1 MKQTYFSSG
10 EFARLCGTTKETLR
24 HYNNIGLLKPAKVT
38 ENGYQYYSA
47 FQFYDFYFIS
57 TFRGTGM
64 NLKELEEKLT
74 ETDERAFCH
83 TLRHQ
88 LKKIQ
93 AEKRE
98 LIKKE
103 KLLKRTIDKFDYL
116 YEGDRV
122 GSLELYDMEE
132 EYYIATPVNGNA
144 DDDRVWMETLKSH
157 LDYCRRGNLNEEYQ
171 LTYCWNMED
180 MQAGNTGKGWSISSQ
195 LAEPADDPRC
205 KIKPAGTY
213 ACILFREY
221 DFSSGQMEKVK
232 EEIRKRGLKICGDA
246 YEADV
251 SLFSPGMKAGYVT
264 EISIM
269 VEKVKSND

>member
-38 ENGYQYYSA
+38 EKGYQFYSA

-57 TFRGTGM
+57 TFKGTGM
-64 NLKELEEKLT
+64 HLKELEEKLT

-93 AEKRE
+93 AEKKE

-132 EYYIATPVNGNA
+132 EYYIATPVEGNA
-144 DDDRVWMETLKSH
+144 DDDKVWMETIKNH
-157 LDYCRRGNLNEEYQ
+157 LDYCHKGNLNEEYQ
-171 LTYCWNMED
+171 LTYRWKMED
-180 MQAGNTGKGWSISSQ
+180 MQARNTGKGWSIMSQ
-195 LAEPADDPRC
+195 LAEPAEDPRLQ
-205 KIKPAGTY
+205 IKPAGTY
-213 ACILFREY
+213 ACALFRGY
-221 DFSSGQMEKVK
+221 DFSTENLEKVK
-232 EEIRKRGLKICGDA
+232 DEIERRGLQIFGDA
-246 YEADV
+246 YESDV

-269 VEKVKSND
+269 VEKVENND

>member
-38 ENGYQYYSA
+38 ENGYQFYSA

-57 TFRGTGM
+57 TFKGTGM
-64 NLKELEEKLT
+64 HLKELEEKLT

-180 MQAGNTGKGWSISSQ
+180 MQAGNTGKGWSIMSQ
-195 LAEPADDPRC
+195 LAEPADDPRF

>member
-64 NLKELEEKLT
+64 NLKELEEKLA
-74 ETDERAFCH
+74 ETDERAFCD

-93 AEKRE
+93 AEKKE

-122 GSLELYDMEE
+122 GSIELYEMEE
-132 EYYIATPVNGNA
+132 EYYIATPVNGDA
-144 DDDRVWMETLKSH
+144 DDDRVWMETLKNH
-157 LDYCRRGNLNEEYQ
+157 LDYCHRGNLNEEYQ

-180 MQAGNTGKGWSISSQ
+180 MQARNTGKGWSIMSQ
-195 LAEPADDPRC
+195 LAEPADDPRF

-232 EEIRKRGLKICGDA
+232 EEIRKSGLKICGDA

>member
-1 MKQTYFSSG
+1 MKQTYFTSG

-47 FQFYDFYFIS
+47 FQFYDFYVIS
-57 TFRGTGM
+57 TFKGTGM
-64 NLKELEEKLT
+64 HLKELEEKLA
-74 ETDERAFCH
+74 ETDERAFCD

-103 KLLKRTIDKFDYL
+103 KLLERTIDKFDYL

-122 GSLELYDMEE
+122 GSLELYEMEE
-132 EYYIATPVNGNA
+132 EYYIATPVDGNA
-144 DDDRVWMETLKSH
+144 DDDKVWMETIKSH
-157 LDYCRRGNLNEEYQ
+157 LDYCHRGNLNEEYQ

-180 MQAGNTGKGWSISSQ
+180 MQARRTGKGWYILSQ
-195 LAEPADDPRC
+195 LSEPADDPRLQ
-205 KIKPAGTY
+205 IKPAGNY
-213 ACILFREY
+213 ACALFRGY
-221 DFSSGQMEKVK
+221 DFSTEKLEKVK
-232 EEIRKRGLKICGDA
+232 EEIARRGIQICGNA

-269 VEKVKSND
+269 VEKVERDD

>member
-1 MKQTYFSSG
+1 
-10 EFARLCGTTKETLR
+10 
-24 HYNNIGLLKPAKVT
+24 
-38 ENGYQYYSA
+38 
-47 FQFYDFYFIS
+47 
-57 TFRGTGM
+57 M
-64 NLKELEEKLT
+64 NLKELEEKLA
-74 ETDERAFCH
+74 ETDERAFCD

-93 AEKRE
+93 AEKKE

-122 GSLELYDMEE
+122 GSIELYEMEE
-132 EYYIATPVNGNA
+132 EYYIATPVNGDA
-144 DDDRVWMETLKSH
+144 DDDRVWMETLKNH

-180 MQAGNTGKGWSISSQ
+180 MQARNTGKGWSIMSQ
-195 LAEPADDPRC
+195 LAEPADDPRF

>member
-180 MQAGNTGKGWSISSQ
+180 MQAGNTGKGWSIMSQ
-195 LAEPADDPRC
+195 LAEPADDPRF

>member
-1 MKQTYFSSG
+1 MKQTYFTSG

-57 TFRGTGM
+57 TFKGTGM
-64 NLKELEEKLT
+64 HLKELEEKLE
-74 ETDERAFCH
+74 ETDERAFCD

-103 KLLKRTIDKFDYL
+103 KLLERTIDKFDYL

-122 GSLELYDMEE
+122 GSLELYEMEE
-132 EYYIATPVNGNA
+132 EYYIATPVDGNA
-144 DDDRVWMETLKSH
+144 DDDKVWMETIKSH
-157 LDYCRRGNLNEEYQ
+157 LDYCHRGNLNEEYQ

-180 MQAGNTGKGWSISSQ
+180 MQARRTGKGWYILSQ
-195 LAEPADDPRC
+195 LSEPADDPRLQ
-205 KIKPAGTY
+205 IKPAGNY
-213 ACILFREY
+213 ACALFRGY
-221 DFSSGQMEKVK
+221 DFSTEKLEKVK
-232 EEIRKRGLKICGDA
+232 EEIARRGIQICGNA

-269 VEKVKSND
+269 VEKVERDD

>member
-38 ENGYQYYSA
+38 ENGYQFYSA

-57 TFRGTGM
+57 TFKGTGM
-64 NLKELEEKLT
+64 HLKELEEKLT
-74 ETDERAFCH
+74 ETDERAFCD

-93 AEKRE
+93 AEKKE

-122 GSLELYDMEE
+122 GSIELYEMEE
-132 EYYIATPVNGNA
+132 EYYIATPVNGDA
-144 DDDRVWMETLKSH
+144 DDDRVWMETLKNH

-180 MQAGNTGKGWSISSQ
+180 MQARNTGKGGSIMSQ
-195 LAEPADDPRC
+195 LAEPADDPRF
-205 KIKPAGTY
+205 KKKPAGTY

>member
-64 NLKELEEKLT
+64 NLKELEEKLA
-74 ETDERAFCH
+74 ETDERAFCD

-93 AEKRE
+93 AEKKE

-122 GSLELYDMEE
+122 GSIELYEMEE
-132 EYYIATPVNGNA
+132 EYYIATPVNGDA
-144 DDDRVWMETLKSH
+144 DDDRVWMETLKNH
-157 LDYCRRGNLNEEYQ
+157 LDYCHRGNLNEEYQ

-180 MQAGNTGKGWSISSQ
+180 MQARNTGKGWSIMSQ
-195 LAEPADDPRC
+195 LAEPADDPRF

-221 DFSSGQMEKVK
+221 DFSSGQMEIVK

>member
-64 NLKELEEKLT
+64 NLKELEEKLA
-74 ETDERAFCH
+74 ETDERAFCD

-93 AEKRE
+93 AEKKE

-122 GSLELYDMEE
+122 GSIELYEMEE
-132 EYYIATPVNGNA
+132 EDYIATPVNGDA
-144 DDDRVWMETLKSH
+144 DDDRVWMETLKNH
-157 LDYCRRGNLNEEYQ
+157 LDYCHRGNLNEEYQ

-180 MQAGNTGKGWSISSQ
+180 MQARNTGKGWSIMSQ
-195 LAEPADDPRC
+195 LAEPADDPRF

>member
-64 NLKELEEKLT
+64 NLKELEEKLA
-74 ETDERAFCH
+74 ETDERAFCD

-93 AEKRE
+93 AEKKE

-122 GSLELYDMEE
+122 GSIELYEMEE
-132 EYYIATPVNGNA
+132 EYYIATPVNGDA
-144 DDDRVWMETLKSH
+144 DDDSVWMETLKNH
-157 LDYCRRGNLNEEYQ
+157 LDYCHRGNLNEEYQ

-180 MQAGNTGKGWSISSQ
+180 MQARNTGKGWSIMSQ
-195 LAEPADDPRC
+195 LAEPADDPRF

>member
-38 ENGYQYYSA
+38 ENGYQFYSA

-57 TFRGTGM
+57 TFKGTGM
-64 NLKELEEKLT
+64 HLKELEEKLA
-74 ETDERAFCH
+74 ETDERAFCD

-93 AEKRE
+93 AEKKE

-122 GSLELYDMEE
+122 GSIELYEMEE
-132 EYYIATPVNGNA
+132 EYYIATPVNGDA
-144 DDDRVWMETLKSH
+144 DDDRVWMETLKNH
-157 LDYCRRGNLNEEYQ
+157 LDYCHRGNLNEEYQ

-180 MQAGNTGKGWSISSQ
+180 MQARNTGKGWSIMSQ
-195 LAEPADDPRC
+195 MAEPADDPRF

-269 VEKVKSND
+269 VEKVESDD

>member
-64 NLKELEEKLT
+64 NLKELEEKLA
-74 ETDERAFCH
+74 ETDERAFCD

-93 AEKRE
+93 AEKKE

-122 GSLELYDMEE
+122 GSIELYEMEE
-132 EYYIATPVNGNA
+132 EYYIATPVNGDA
-144 DDDRVWMETLKSH
+144 DDDRVWMETLKNH
-157 LDYCRRGNLNEEYQ
+157 LDYCHRGNLNEEYQ

-180 MQAGNTGKGWSISSQ
+180 MQARNTGKGWSIMSQ
-195 LAEPADDPRC
+195 LAEPADDPRF

-269 VEKVKSND
+269 VEKND

>member
-64 NLKELEEKLT
+64 NLKELEEKLA
-74 ETDERAFCH
+74 ETDERAFCD

-93 AEKRE
+93 AEKKE

-132 EYYIATPVNGNA
+132 EYYIATPVNGDA

-157 LDYCRRGNLNEEYQ
+157 LDYCHRGNLNEEYQ

-180 MQAGNTGKGWSISSQ
+180 MQAGNTGKGWSIMSQ
-195 LAEPADDPRC
+195 LAEPADDPRF

-269 VEKVKSND
+269 VEKVESDD

>member
-1 MKQTYFSSG
+1 MKQTYFTSG

-24 HYNNIGLLKPAKVT
+24 HYNNIGLLKPAKTT

-57 TFRGTGM
+57 TFKGTGM
-64 NLKELEEKLT
+64 HLKELEEKLA
-74 ETDERAFCH
+74 ETDERAFCD
-83 TLRHQ
+83 TLRQQ

-93 AEKRE
+93 AEKKE

-103 KLLKRTIDKFDYL
+103 KLLKRTIEKFDYL

-122 GSLELYDMEE
+122 GSLELYEMEE
-132 EYYIATPVNGNA
+132 EYYIATPVKGNA
-144 DDDRVWMETLKSH
+144 DDDRVWMETLKDH
-157 LDYCRRGNLNEEYQ
+157 LDYCHRDNLNEEYQ

-180 MQAGNTGKGWSISSQ
+180 MQERRTGKGWSIMSQ
-195 LAEPADDPRC
+195 LSEPADDPRLHV
-205 KIKPAGTY
+205 KPAGTY
-213 ACILFREY
+213 ACALFRGY
-221 DFSSGQMEKVK
+221 DFTTEQLEKVK
-232 EEIRKRGLKICGDA
+232 NQIEKRGLKICGDA

-269 VEKVKSND
+269 VEKND

>member
-144 DDDRVWMETLKSH
+144 DDDRVWMETLKNH

-180 MQAGNTGKGWSISSQ
+180 MQAGNTGKGWSIMSQ
-195 LAEPADDPRC
+195 LAEPADDPRF

-269 VEKVKSND
+269 VEKVESDD

>member
-64 NLKELEEKLT
+64 NLKELEEKLA
-74 ETDERAFCH
+74 ETDERAFCD
-83 TLRHQ
+83 TLRHR

-93 AEKRE
+93 AEKKE

-122 GSLELYDMEE
+122 GSIELYEMEE
-132 EYYIATPVNGNA
+132 EYYIATPVNGDA
-144 DDDRVWMETLKSH
+144 DDDRVWMETLKNH
-157 LDYCRRGNLNEEYQ
+157 LDYCHRGNLNEEYQ

-180 MQAGNTGKGWSISSQ
+180 MQARNTGKGWSIMSQ
-195 LAEPADDPRC
+195 MAEPADDPRF